1 MVVPAVLTTCQK
13 MRMEHC
19 GKPLRAAGETG
30 PADAGSAAGASRA
43 PTAGRCP
50 VGSSAAGSSPPR
62 SDSARL
68 AALANP
74 ARSSAAATANSVL
87 DNWPSELESARVN
100 VAVLLSVLTSAR
112 SRGSHADVAEWKSH
126 SATMHT
132 KTMISALVVR
142 IVGGRACH
150 AAADALQDGGRAEL
164 ARPPGVKMSVERATT
179 ADGLNNTDRRN
190 TLSRIITRYTRV
202 YAGPGTKKRLSRK

>member
-1 MVVPAVLTTCQK
+1 MSRRAQACHAWRTRPRGAGLWARAAAAHSNSPSCACLCSTVRMVVPAVLTTCQK

-30 PADAGSAAGASRA
+30 PVDAGSAAGASRA

-50 VGSSAAGSSPPR
+50 AGSSAAGSSPPR

-132 KTMISALVVR
+132 KTMISAFVVR
-142 IVGGRACH
+142 ILLLAPCLPRCRRRA
-150 AAADALQDGGRAEL
+150 ASKY
-164 ARPPGVKMSVERATT
+164 GVKSVSASE
-179 ADGLNNTDRRN
+179 
-190 TLSRIITRYTRV
+190 S
-202 YAGPGTKKRLSRK
+202 

>member
-1 MVVPAVLTTCQK
+1 MSRRAQACHAWRNRPRGAGVWARAAAAHSNSPSCACLCSTVRMVVPAVFTTCQK

-30 PADAGSAAGASRA
+30 PVDASRA

-50 VGSSAAGSSPPR
+50 AGSSAAGSSPPR

-74 ARSSAAATANSVL
+74 SRSSAAATANSAL

-132 KTMISALVVR
+132 KTMITAFVVR
-142 IVGGRACH
+142 I
-150 AAADALQDGGRAEL
+150 LL
-164 ARPPGVKMSVERATT
+164 
-179 ADGLNNTDRRN
+179 L
-190 TLSRIITRYTRV
+190 RV
-202 YAGPGTKKRLSRK
+202 ASLAGPASLAAPRP

>member
-1 MVVPAVLTTCQK
+1 MRLARLGRLTQALPQAPAEHPQQGAVL
-13 MRMEHC
+13 R
-19 GKPLRAAGETG
+19 
-30 PADAGSAAGASRA
+30 
-43 PTAGRCP
+43 
-50 VGSSAAGSSPPR
+50 SSAAGSSPPR

-132 KTMISALVVR
+132 KTMISAFVVR
-142 IVGGRACH
+142 I
-150 AAADALQDGGRAEL
+150 LLL
-164 ARPPGVKMSVERATT
+164 A
-179 ADGLNNTDRRN
+179 
-190 TLSRIITRYTRV
+190 
-202 YAGPGTKKRLSRK
+202 

>member
-87 DNWPSELESARVN
+87 DNCPSELESARAN

-132 KTMISALVVR
+132 KTMISGSALLF
-142 IVGGRACH
+142 APCCH
-150 AAADALQDGGRAEL
+150 A
-164 ARPPGVKMSVERATT
+164 PPPHKVWGSVWDEKIGPHVK
-179 ADGLNNTDRRN
+179 L
-190 TLSRIITRYTRV
+190 RV
-202 YAGPGTKKRLSRK
+202 

>member
-1 MVVPAVLTTCQK
+1 MAAAHSNSPSCACLCSTVRMVVPAVLTTCQK

-30 PADAGSAAGASRA
+30 PVDAGSAAGASRA

-50 VGSSAAGSSPPR
+50 AGSSAAGSSPPR

-132 KTMISALVVR
+132 KTMISAFVVR
-142 IVGGRACH
+142 IFCFCRACH
-150 AAADALQDGGRAEL
+150 AAADALQANMG
-164 ARPPGVKMSVERATT
+164 
-179 ADGLNNTDRRN
+179 
-190 TLSRIITRYTRV
+190 
-202 YAGPGTKKRLSRK
+202 